1 MFNGYTLAVDSFSG
15 FSVQQLEVLKLL
27 FTQCESTYVALTL
40 NPCEDEEQSLFS
52 TTNDTYKR
60 LKAIAKSENVEIKAP
75 VKLEENFRNESE
87 ELKILE
93 KNFYQNK
100 SNEYELKTIQSPLFR
115 QIPFTANVN
124 LWQGKLK
131 GLL

>member
-1 MFNGYTLAVDSFSG
+1 MFA
-15 FSVQQLEVLKLL
+15 
-27 FTQCESTYVALTL
+27 QCESTYVALTL
-40 NPCEDEEQSLFS
+40 NPYEDEEQSLFS

-100 SNEYELKTIQSPLFR
+100 SNEYELKNDSITAFSADTVYGECEFVAR
-115 QIPFTANVN
+115 QIKRLVVE
-124 LWQGKLK
+124 QGYL
-131 GLL
+131 